1 MIRNMKL
8 VIARHAETNK
18 IAGLPGEPDA
28 LSPTGHTQTE
38 KLIEVCRTENVEAV
52 FYSTQ
57 PRALFT
63 AEVLAAALNVPSI
76 EQAGLEERSFG
87 DWDTREWP
95 QIAAELDKLTTD
107 ERYTFVPPNG
117 ESWQQMEERLRA
129 ALQEIATKP
138 YKSVAIITHWGS
150 IRALLPV
157 IKNEPKESTLD
168 LNVEPTQAFVVDY
181 QNQTE

>member
-1 MIRNMKL
+1 MKL

-18 IAGLPGEPDA
+18 AANLPGEPDA
-28 LSPTGHTQTE
+28 LSPTGRSRVE
-38 KLIEVCRTENVEAV
+38 NLIEVCRTENVEAV
-52 FYSTQ
+52 FHSTQ
-57 PRALFT
+57 SRALFT
-63 AEVLAAALNVPSI
+63 AEALALALNVPSI

-87 DWDTREWP
+87 DWDTWEWP
-95 QIAAELDKLTTD
+95 QIAAELGKLTTE

-129 ALQEIATKP
+129 AIQQIATQQ

-168 LNVEPTQAFVVDY
+168 LNVEFGQAFILDY
-181 QNQTE
+181 QSEAQ